1 MRAAAGAGFVQIRAS
16 AEVDPKT
23 VLAGGERDGPIAS
36 GCYPLSN
43 RKLLDAKSTRGS
55 GGGVLDSCKDRES
68 FCEYGVESGRY
79 GRLGGSPRTVPGES
93 QERRRITSTFYRT
106 SCVGGGAPRQ
116 HSCPWRKILAA
127 SRSLATSAGSL
138 MRRAVLP
145 ASAAHLAPLPAR
157 DALPRLRR
165 RLALLTAM
173 TAAMASATTWRQ
185 HCSPKILRRPS
196 RQVLLPLVESSSA
209 SSTSD

>member
-1 MRAAAGAGFVQIRAS
+1 LS
-16 AEVDPKT
+16 K
-23 VLAGGERDGPIAS
+23 S
-36 GCYPLSN
+36 GRRRRLTQRPSLQVGNGMAPS
-43 RKLLDAKSTRGS
+43 LLDVIHSPTANCWMPNPHEGQ
-55 GGGVLDSCKDRES
+55 GGVLDSCKDRES